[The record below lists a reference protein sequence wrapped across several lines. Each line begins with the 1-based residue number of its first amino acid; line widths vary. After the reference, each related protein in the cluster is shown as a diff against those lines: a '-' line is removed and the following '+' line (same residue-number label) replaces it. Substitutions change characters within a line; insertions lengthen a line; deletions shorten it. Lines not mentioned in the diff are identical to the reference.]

1 MIKTILFDLDNTLF
15 DFTKAEGIAL
25 AKTLVHFGINPEKE
39 ILERYSVINLAQWK
53 LLELKKITRAELKI
67 RRYKLLF
74 EEFGFKCSPEEAAK
88 TYEEFLSMGHYFMD
102 GAEELLENLCKKYN
116 LYVITNGITKV
127 QKGRIKSANLK
138 KYFKDIFISEEIG
151 YDKPSI
157 EYFEHCFEKIEDFK
171 KENAVIIGDSLSSD
185 IQGGVNA
192 GVKTIWFNPK
202 GEKNNSSVK
211 PDYEV
216 SDLKEIEKLLEK
228 I

>member
-25 AKTLVHFGINPEKE
+25 AKTLVHLGINPEKKV
-39 ILERYSVINLAQWK
+39 LDRYSVINTAQWK
-53 LLELKKITRAELKI
+53 LLEQKKITRAELKI

-127 QKGRIKSANLK
+127 QKGRVKSANLK

-185 IQGGVNA
+185 IQGGANT

-202 GEKNNSSVK
+202 REENNSSVK

>member
-25 AKTLVHFGINPEKE
+25 AKTLVHLGINPEKKV
-39 ILERYSVINLAQWK
+39 LDRYSVINTAQWK
-53 LLELKKITRAELKI
+53 LLEQKKITRAELKI

-102 GAEELLENLCKKYN
+102 GAEELLEKLCKEYN

-157 EYFEHCFEKIEDFK
+157 EYFEHCFEKIEDF
-171 KENAVIIGDSLSSD
+171 
-185 IQGGVNA
+185 
-192 GVKTIWFNPK
+192 
-202 GEKNNSSVK
+202 
-211 PDYEV
+211 
-216 SDLKEIEKLLEK
+216 
-228 I
+228 